1 MSQTYAN
8 IEIVVIND
16 GGYDVK
22 GLIQNVIGNVSF
34 TYVRHETCR
43 GRAAAANSGLVA
55 ACGQYI
61 NFLDDDDILY
71 PEHLDTLVA
80 FLETRAEKV
89 AYSSVLNVYF
99 VGPMEDPGSPVRDEV
114 IFNQDF
120 DPDKLLF
127 ENYIPMMSVLF
138 SRSILEKVSG
148 FDEDLELFEDWDFWM
163 RLSRYFIFHH
173 LDKITAEYRFYGN
186 KGMQLSHNL
195 KYEYNPALA
204 KMFEKA
210 MPYIN
215 GRVWLHFLDQGMV
228 GRLKQ
233 EQKKI
238 LLELTRL
245 QKKHAELYA
254 AHERSSEW
262 GHGLKS

>member
-1 MSQTYAN
+1 MIEKNFSKQILSQNSNADSKATPLVSVIVRTKDRIHSLSEALKSIMSQSYAN

-22 GLIQNVIGNVSF
+22 GLIQNVIGNTSF
-34 TYVRHETCR
+34 TYIRHETCR
-43 GRAAAANSGLVA
+43 GRAAAANSGLAA

-99 VGPMEDPGSPVRDEV
+99 MGPLEDPGRPVCDEV
-114 IFNQDF
+114 IFNQGF

-138 SRSILEKVSG
+138 S
-148 FDEDLELFEDWDFWM
+148 
-163 RLSRYFIFHH
+163 
-173 LDKITAEYRFYGN
+173 
-186 KGMQLSHNL
+186 
-195 KYEYNPALA
+195 
-204 KMFEKA
+204 KA
-210 MPYIN
+210 YW
-215 GRVWLHFLDQGMV
+215 R
-228 GRLKQ
+228 K
-233 EQKKI
+233 
-238 LLELTRL
+238 
-245 QKKHAELYA
+245 
-254 AHERSSEW
+254 
-262 GHGLKS
+262 